1 MKSSCR
7 GWVLCLEEN
16 KKIVMVGIPGVGKT
30 TLVSKIVELLKSKQK
45 SVSVHSFGTVMF
57 EEAQKNGIKDRDE
70 LRKLTMEQ
78 QKNLQKIAA
87 EKLSRLGDDLV
98 IIDTHAFISTNAG
111 FYPGLPN
118 HVLQIIKPSN
128 FISVSARP
136 EEIYNRRMKDTTR
149 NRDQVS
155 LESIKKELSVQEA
168 MLSSCSVLSG
178 SPMKTILNAE
188 GKVDE
193 AAQAVIEAI
202 EI

>member
-1 MKSSCR
+1 
-7 GWVLCLEEN
+7 VLYLAES
-16 KKIVMVGIPGVGKT
+16 KKVIVVGIPGVGKT

-57 EEAQKNGIKDRDE
+57 EEGRKNGIKDRDE

>member
-1 MKSSCR
+1 MHYLAES
-7 GWVLCLEEN
+7 
-16 KKIVMVGIPGVGKT
+16 KKVIIVGIPGVGKT
-30 TLVSKIVELLKSKQK
+30 TLVSKIVEILRAKQK
-45 SVSVHSFGTVMF
+45 SISVHSFGTVML
-57 EEAQKNGIKDRDE
+57 EEAKKNGIKDRDE
-70 LRKLTMEQ
+70 LRKLPMEKQ
-78 QKNLQKIAA
+78 TNLQKMAAQKIAS
-87 EKLSRLGDDLV
+87 LQDDLV

-136 EEIYNRRMKDTTR
+136 EEIYNRRMKDSTR
-149 NRDQVS
+149 NRDLVS
-155 LESIKKELSVQEA
+155 IESIKKELSVQDA

-178 SPMKTILNAE
+178 SPMKTVLNAE

-193 AAQAVIEAI
+193 AAQTVIDAI

>member
-1 MKSSCR
+1 MLYLAES
-7 GWVLCLEEN
+7 
-16 KKIVMVGIPGVGKT
+16 KKIIVVGIPGVGKT

-57 EEAQKNGIKDRDE
+57 QEAQKNGIKDRDE

-193 AAQAVIEAI
+193 AALAVIEAI

>member
-1 MKSSCR
+1 MLYLAES
-7 GWVLCLEEN
+7 
-16 KKIVMVGIPGVGKT
+16 KKVIVVGIPGVGKT

-193 AAQAVIEAI
+193 AAHAVIEAI

>member
-1 MKSSCR
+1 
-7 GWVLCLEEN
+7 VLYLAES
-16 KKIVMVGIPGVGKT
+16 KKVIVVGISGVGKT

-57 EEAQKNGIKDRDE
+57 EEGRKNGIKDRDE

-87 EKLSRLGDDLV
+87 ERLSRLGDDLV

-193 AAQAVIEAI
+193 AALAVIEAI